1 MTNEELIEFK
11 VKKIKRNESSLVQFI
26 LDFKNGDITLFDLK
40 VEALVDKQDEL
51 AKLEESK
58 VVLNSEISDLSK

>member
-1 MTNEELIEFK
+1 MTDAELIEFK